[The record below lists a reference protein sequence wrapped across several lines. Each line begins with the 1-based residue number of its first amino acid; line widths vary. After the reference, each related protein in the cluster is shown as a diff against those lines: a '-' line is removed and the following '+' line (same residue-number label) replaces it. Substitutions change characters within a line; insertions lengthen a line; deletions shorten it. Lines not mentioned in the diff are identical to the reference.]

1 VQQEGEKISCSKEEG
16 TAEVQQRG
24 GGSRCSKEEGTAG
37 AAKRRGQQVQQRGGN
52 SRCSKEEGT
61 AGAAKRREQQVQQ
74 RGGNSR
80 GRAQWPKNKQSQQH
94 VSGTVGC
101 SSPTTNKV
109 KTHMG
114 VGCVVRRGS

>member
-61 AGAAKRREQQVQQ
+61 AGAGRSGPKTNRVNNMSAAQSGAAAQQQTRSRHTWVLGVSCEGGREYD
-74 RGGNSR
+74 
-80 GRAQWPKNKQSQQH
+80 
-94 VSGTVGC
+94 
-101 SSPTTNKV
+101 
-109 KTHMG
+109 
-114 VGCVVRRGS
+114 